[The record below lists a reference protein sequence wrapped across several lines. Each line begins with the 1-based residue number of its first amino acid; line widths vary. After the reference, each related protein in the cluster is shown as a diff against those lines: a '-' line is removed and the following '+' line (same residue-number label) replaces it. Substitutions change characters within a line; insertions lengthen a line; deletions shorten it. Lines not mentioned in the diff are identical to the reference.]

1 VAAKGVYVG
10 HERGGRRQRPTESGC
25 RGVPMNF
32 AGKRQSQSRGA
43 VWGGDL
49 REKMAAQVAG
59 EEAGRLHV
67 RAVKNRKNFE
77 IQCRIFHT
85 TQNRK
90 ISKKEL
96 ARGL

>member
-1 VAAKGVYVG
+1 
-10 HERGGRRQRPTESGC
+10 
-25 RGVPMNF
+25 
-32 AGKRQSQSRGA
+32 
-43 VWGGDL
+43 
-49 REKMAAQVAG
+49 MAAQVAG

-67 RAVKNRKNFE
+67 QAVKSRKNFE
-77 IQCRIFHT
+77 IQCRIFQT

>member
-1 VAAKGVYVG
+1 
-10 HERGGRRQRPTESGC
+10 
-25 RGVPMNF
+25 
-32 AGKRQSQSRGA
+32 
-43 VWGGDL
+43 
-49 REKMAAQVAG
+49 MAAQVAG

-67 RAVKNRKNFE
+67 RAVKSRKNFK
-77 IQCRIFHT
+77 IQCRIFQT